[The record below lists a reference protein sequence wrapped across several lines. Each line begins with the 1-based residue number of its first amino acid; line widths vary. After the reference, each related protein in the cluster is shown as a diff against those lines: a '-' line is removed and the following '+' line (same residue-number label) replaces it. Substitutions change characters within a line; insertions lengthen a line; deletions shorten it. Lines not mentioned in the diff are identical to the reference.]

1 MCRSSD
7 VAGDPVTTADGIEV
21 VFVFLVGKE
30 VEAGVELVPSLESL
44 TDVEELS
51 VRSFLGPGA

>member
-1 MCRSSD
+1 
-7 VAGDPVTTADGIEV
+7 VTTADGIEV

-51 VRSFLGPGA
+51 V